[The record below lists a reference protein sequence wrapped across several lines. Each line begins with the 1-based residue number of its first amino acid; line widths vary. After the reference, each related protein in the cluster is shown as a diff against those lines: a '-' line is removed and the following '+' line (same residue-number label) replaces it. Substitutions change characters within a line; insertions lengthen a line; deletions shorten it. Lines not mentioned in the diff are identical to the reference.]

1 MDDSTLLVFKLIGPI
16 FFVMGLAL
24 VVNLKYFYKSLKNV
38 DEESPLF
45 VLIMGGVSMLL
56 GLLILTKHNLWS
68 SVDEIIV
75 SVFGCLAV
83 VKGVLLLLVP
93 KWLLKFATNVYSTT
107 TLTVGGI
114 VILVF
119 GGYLS
124 WVAYFV

>member
-1 MDDSTLLVFKLIGPI
+1 MDDSTLLVIKLIGPI

-24 VVNLKYFYKSLKNV
+24 VVNLKYFYKALKNV
-38 DEESPLF
+38 DEESPVF
-45 VLIMGGVSMLL
+45 VLLMGGASMLL

-68 SVDEIIV
+68 SVNEIIV

-83 VKGVLLLLVP
+83 VKGVLILLVP

-114 VILVF
+114 AILVF